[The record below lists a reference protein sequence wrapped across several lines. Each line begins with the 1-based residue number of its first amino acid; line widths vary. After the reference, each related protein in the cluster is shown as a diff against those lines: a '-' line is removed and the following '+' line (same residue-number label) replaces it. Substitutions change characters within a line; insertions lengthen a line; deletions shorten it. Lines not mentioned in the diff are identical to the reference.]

1 LSGVTSWHTGENF
14 SLGEGDQA
22 DLGNTFDT
30 ERPNYAPNAPG
41 CNNNPYANQSVSQW
55 INLNCFTASTYG
67 TVGNNGRN
75 NLLAPGYAE
84 TDIGL
89 TKNTRINERLT
100 LQFRAEIFNIFNH
113 PNFSVPG
120 IFGTGPTI
128 INAGTSCG
136 PTTTYGSAAATA
148 SGAPL
153 VRVVNLSKEFA
164 AGSTGIIG
172 GKKLSIKAVAGVNLE
187 IQPGETLGL
196 VGESGS
202 GKSTLGR
209 LILKLLEPTEG
220 AVYFDGRDLSTLG
233 RAELRTLRQQM
244 QLVFQDPYASLN
256 PRMRVR
262 SIVGEGIE
270 IHNLARGSEKERRI
284 AELLAMVGMS
294 ADAMDRLPHEFSGG
308 QRQRIGIARALAVNP
323 RFLVLDEPVSALD
336 VSIQAQII
344 NLLQDLQEKLKLT
357 YLFIAHDL
365 RVVEHISN
373 RVAIMYLGKIVEIA
387 SRDEIYLNPRHP
399 YTRALLS
406 AIPTIDTTNKPERI
420 KLPGEMP
427 SPMNPPSG
435 CAFHPRCPYAK
446 DVCTNVEPKLE
457 SGRGGHAVA
466 CHVFPA
472 P

>member
-1 LSGVTSWHTGENF
+1 MSNPTPAENRVI
-14 SLGEGDQA
+14 A
-22 DLGNTFDT
+22 
-30 ERPNYAPNAPG
+30 NAP
-41 CNNNPYANQSVSQW
+41 S
-55 INLNCFTASTYG
+55 
-67 TVGNNGRN
+67 
-75 NLLAPGYAE
+75 APG
-84 TDIGL
+84 
-89 TKNTRINERLT
+89 
-100 LQFRAEIFNIFNH
+100 
-113 PNFSVPG
+113 
-120 IFGTGPTI
+120 
-128 INAGTSCG
+128 
-136 PTTTYGSAAATA
+136 
-148 SGAPL
+148 PL
-153 VRVVNLSKEFA
+153 VRTEDLSKEFP
-164 AGSTGIIG
+164 AGSLDLLGR
-172 GKKLSIKAVAGVNLE
+172 KRLVVHAVDGVNLA
-187 IQPGETLGL
+187 IMPGETLGL

-209 LILKLLEPTEG
+209 LVLKLLEPTAGRVFFE
-220 AVYFDGRDLSTLG
+220 GRDLAGVSRRDL
-233 RAELRTLRQQM
+233 RALRRQM

-270 IHNLARGSEKERRI
+270 IHKLARGREKEERI
-284 AELLAMVGMS
+284 VSLLEMVGMG
-294 ADAMDRLPHEFSGG
+294 ADALERYPHEFSGG

-387 SRDEIYLNPRHP
+387 TRDEIYLNPRHP

-406 AIPTIDTTNKPERI
+406 AIPTIDTANKPERI

-427 SPMNPPSG
+427 SPMNPPPG

-446 DVCTNVEPKLE
+446 DVCSSVEPKLE
-457 SGRGGHAVA
+457 TGRGGHAVS

>member
-1 LSGVTSWHTGENF
+1 MSPAS
-14 SLGEGDQA
+14 
-22 DLGNTFDT
+22 
-30 ERPNYAPNAPG
+30 APNPAARIG
-41 CNNNPYANQSVSQW
+41 NPA
-55 INLNCFTASTYG
+55 AS
-67 TVGNNGRN
+67 
-75 NLLAPGYAE
+75 
-84 TDIGL
+84 
-89 TKNTRINERLT
+89 
-100 LQFRAEIFNIFNH
+100 
-113 PNFSVPG
+113 
-120 IFGTGPTI
+120 
-128 INAGTSCG
+128 
-136 PTTTYGSAAATA
+136 AT
-148 SGAPL
+148 GAPL
-153 VRVVNLSKEFA
+153 VRAERVSKEFA

-209 LILKLLEPTEG
+209 LILKLLEPTGG
-220 AVYFDGRDLSTLG
+220 AVYFDGADLSTLG
-233 RAELRTLRQQM
+233 RAELRALRRQM

-270 IHNLARGSEKERRI
+270 IHKLARGREKEERI
-284 AELLAMVGMS
+284 SALLAMVGMS

-344 NLLQDLQEKLKLT
+344 NLLQDLQEKLNLT

-373 RVAIMYLGKIVEIA
+373 RVAIMYLGKLVEIA
-387 SRDEIYLNPRHP
+387 TRDEIYLNPRHP

-406 AIPTIDTTNKPERI
+406 AIPTIDTAYKPERI

-427 SPMNPPSG
+427 SPMNPPPG

-446 DVCTNVEPKLE
+446 DVCSSLEPKLE
-457 SGRGGHAVA
+457 TGRGGHAVA